1 MTRESIP
8 GDNAAPMALQRG
20 SSSSLSDRVPWWLL
34 AAALVPVV
42 FYLAAEREMT
52 GGLLGLPLDDSYIHL
67 QFARSLAEG
76 EGLAYNPGE
85 RVSAST
91 APLWTA
97 LVSLLMFLPGSAV
110 GWTKVAG
117 VALHLGVVAATWRLA
132 RELGLARGLAHLAAA
147 LAASTYWLVWSALS
161 GMEVSLFTLL
171 TLGGLVLHLRERREA
186 ARPPLAFAVFAA
198 GALARPEGML
208 LLALAAADRL
218 LVVERPEAGPRLAT
232 PPWRAIARGLLL
244 ALLVVAP
251 TAFVYWQVGGSPL
264 PSTFA
269 VKAGAGPHL
278 EPDLRYLHVVLGIL
292 LKPQPWMVLF
302 AGAGLVRLAG
312 RLGTREDRGLLPA
325 LWVLGLPVAY
335 SLLSPPGGSPLVGN
349 FGRYFFP
356 LFPPLIALGLYGL
369 APLAELVT
377 GRQKSPARLAL
388 AAALV
393 ALLAAPSLVSLSRNA
408 RFYATN
414 VANLEASDVKL
425 ARLLAVRVPAEAVVA
440 VEDIGAIKYLAPQSV
455 VDLVGLVSPELLAA
469 ERAARSASDP
479 RGDWGVSTVLERE
492 RPDLVAVF
500 TNFRPRLFNDPGRFR
515 PLARFPV
522 PDDITMAGDEL
533 VLYATPWCRFEVGS
547 P

>member
-1 MTRESIP
+1 MRNSMLFQERP
-8 GDNAAPMALQRG
+8 PRG
-20 SSSSLSDRVPWWLL
+20 ISDRVPWWLL
-34 AAALVPVV
+34 ALALLPVAL
-42 FYLAAEREMT
+42 YWMAEWKAT
-52 GGLLGLPLDDSYIHL
+52 GGWLGLPLDDSYIHL

-97 LVSLLMFLPGSAV
+97 LVSLLLWLPGSAI

-117 VALHLGVVAATWRLA
+117 VVLHLGVVAATWRLA
-132 RELGLARGLAHLAAA
+132 RELGLSRGFAYLAAA

-171 TLGGLVLHLRERREA
+171 TLWGLVFHLRERRDA
-186 ARPPLAFAVFAA
+186 ARPPLAFALFAA
-198 GALARPEGML
+198 SALARPEGML

-218 LVVERPEAGPRLAT
+218 LVVERPEAGPRLVR
-232 PPWRAIARGLLL
+232 PPWAWIARGLLL
-244 ALLVVAP
+244 AFLIVAP
-251 TAFVYWQVGGSPL
+251 TALVYWLVGGSPL

-269 VKAGAGPHL
+269 VKAGADPRFA
-278 EPDLRYLHVVLGIL
+278 PDLRYLHVVLGIL

-302 AGAGLVRLAG
+302 AGAGAVRLAE

-356 LFPPLIALGLYGL
+356 LFPPLIALGFLGL
-369 APLAELVT
+369 APLAELLT
-377 GRQKSPARLAL
+377 GRQRTSVRLAL
-388 AAALV
+388 VAALV
-393 ALLAAPSLVSLSRNA
+393 ALLAAPSLVSLVKNA
-408 RFYATN
+408 RFYVTN

-425 ARLLAVRVPAEAVVA
+425 ARLLAERVPAKAVVA
-440 VEDIGAIKYLAPQSV
+440 VEDIGAIKYLAPQRI
-455 VDLVGLVSPELLAA
+455 VDLVGLVSPAVLAA
-469 ERAARSASDP
+469 ERAARSPGDP
-479 RGDWGVSTVLERE
+479 QGDWGVATILERE
-492 RPDLVAVF
+492 KPDLVAVF

-522 PDDITMAGDEL
+522 PDNITMAGDEL
-533 VLYATPWCRFEVGS
+533 VLYATPWCRFQVSS